1 MRTRLVTV
9 LVFVLALTVALAA
22 AGFAAPPRNF
32 VAPLS
37 GDQEVPAVDT
47 DGTGVAKFQLRGDG
61 EALDFRVNVANIDD
75 VTMAH
80 IHLAPRGEN
89 GAVVAWLYPDAPPP
103 QLIEGRTNGPL
114 ATGTVTDD
122 DLVGPL
128 AGADLDTLVDAIEA
142 GEAYVNVHTSEF
154 GRGEIRGQIDVPRGR
169 GGPN

>member
-22 AGFAAPPRNF
+22 AGLAAPPRNF

-47 DGTGVAKFQLRGDG
+47 DATGVAKFQLRGDG
-61 EALDFRVNVANIDD
+61 EALGFRVNVASIDD

-128 AGADLDTLVDAIEA
+128 AGADLDALVDAIEA

-154 GRGEIRGQIDVPRGR
+154 GSGEIRGQIDVPSGR